1 MNRVTVSP
9 PWTLVSC
16 QESDHESSWMW
27 THPCGAV
34 LSVQSREGD
43 VAELV
48 AGITMPPGVDDTDVT
63 VPGPTWTLDQPIP
76 AIVWAAGA
84 SGIVVTRGACDDA
97 ALTVW
102 RQDMGDCHPV
112 DEGVSLLGAEVAL
125 SPGSARMALW
135 RGHPAG
141 AVVEA
146 LECLPSWLPC
156 ETIVDPP
163 EEMMCRTPD
172 AGILV
177 DGIDQTSETIGPLPM
192 GAHDL
197 VIYESRGA
205 TRVMIGWSPHVASAV
220 GARVDE
226 IV

>member
-1 MNRVTVSP
+1 MNHVTVGP

-63 VPGPTWTLDQPIP
+63 VPGPTWTLDQPVP

-84 SGIVVTRGACDDA
+84 SGIVVTRGVCDDA

-125 SPGSARMALW
+125 SPGLSLI
-135 RGHPAG
+135 H
-141 AVVEA
+141 
-146 LECLPSWLPC
+146 
-156 ETIVDPP
+156 I
-163 EEMMCRTPD
+163 
-172 AGILV
+172 
-177 DGIDQTSETIGPLPM
+177 
-192 GAHDL
+192 
-197 VIYESRGA
+197 
-205 TRVMIGWSPHVASAV
+205 
-220 GARVDE
+220 
-226 IV
+226 

>member
-63 VPGPTWTLDQPIP
+63 VPGPTWTLDQPVP

-102 RQDMGDCHPV
+102 RQA
-112 DEGVSLLGAEVAL
+112 VSYTHLRA
-125 SPGSARMALW
+125 
-135 RGHPAG
+135 H
-141 AVVEA
+141 
-146 LECLPSWLPC
+146 
-156 ETIVDPP
+156 ET
-163 EEMMCRTPD
+163 
-172 AGILV
+172 
-177 DGIDQTSETIGPLPM
+177 
-192 GAHDL
+192 
-197 VIYESRGA
+197 
-205 TRVMIGWSPHVASAV
+205 
-220 GARVDE
+220 
-226 IV
+226 

>member
-63 VPGPTWTLDQPIP
+63 VPGPTWTLDQPVP

-135 RGHPAG
+135 RGHSGGRRRGSAG
-141 AVVEA
+141 MSSLVVAV
-146 LECLPSWLPC
+146 
-156 ETIVDPP
+156 
-163 EEMMCRTPD
+163 
-172 AGILV
+172 
-177 DGIDQTSETIGPLPM
+177 
-192 GAHDL
+192 
-197 VIYESRGA
+197 
-205 TRVMIGWSPHVASAV
+205 
-220 GARVDE
+220 
-226 IV
+226 